1 MATATD
7 KLPMLTRHF
16 SQFQRKE
23 LPYKVKV
30 LIEGEVNPE
39 EILERMLVR
48 VIFKELQAV
57 AFKLWTAL
65 KKVLTSK
72 GEKESLEGNA
82 QKRDAIQLALI

>member
-48 VIFKELQAV
+48 VIFK
-57 AFKLWTAL
+57 KL
-65 KKVLTSK
+65 
-72 GEKESLEGNA
+72 
-82 QKRDAIQLALI
+82 